1 MISGKTRQPS
11 EDAYGGSHAG
21 VPPPT
26 RPRPPQ
32 TIPRRSAPCPRY
44 STRHRRPTP
53 LRISTRPRGAEAS
66 TIWSTIY
73 AIRCHQ
79 LVRVFRTMPLAARW
93 GKDTAYTTALV
104 RIAALYAI
112 EADIRGLAAD
122 ERRQAQQRRTKPLV
136 DSLARSPA
144 CHRFRPVDHRRCDPL
159 RTLALGRSYRL
170 PRFVPP
176 HITSA
181 VKRAR
186 AG

>member
-93 GKDTAYTTALV
+93 GKDTAYTKALV
-104 RIAALYAI
+104 RIAALYASKPTFAALPPMNAARRSSGAQNLLSTLWL
-112 EADIRGLAAD
+112 EAQLATVSGQSTTAGAIRYALSRWEGLID
-122 ERRQAQQRRTKPLV
+122 FP
-136 DSLARSPA
+136 DSS
-144 CHRFRPVDHRRCDPL
+144 H
-159 RTLALGRSYRL
+159 
-170 PRFVPP
+170 
-176 HITSA
+176 HI
-181 VKRAR
+181 
-186 AG
+186 